1 MNKDAYQ
8 AALGWLENHP
18 EQAELLRSDVRRLT
32 ALAAVRIDL
41 PVRVPRLAFN
51 LRGAGAG
58 AASAHL
64 VRLNPVLLREN
75 FPDMRHTTV
84 PHEVAHS
91 VVAQIW
97 PVAAP
102 HGDRWRRI
110 MAIFGADAERCHRY
124 DTTNARVRR
133 RLRYEFVCGC
143 RRHFLGPV
151 QRNRLLRGRTA
162 YRCRRCNGTLIDADR
177 SVCLDG
183 LSLPRR

>member
-18 EQAELLRSDVRRLT
+18 ERAELLRSDVRRLT
-32 ALAAVRIDL
+32 TLAAARIGL
-41 PVRVPRLAFN
+41 PVRAPRLAFN

-75 FPDMRHTTV
+75 FPDMRRATV

-97 PVAAP
+97 PAAAP
-102 HGDRWRRI
+102 HGVRWRRI

-124 DTTNARVRR
+124 DTANARVRR

-151 QRNRLLRGRTA
+151 QRNRLRRDGGA
-162 YRCRRCNGTLIDADR
+162 YRCRRCNGALIDTDR

-183 LSLPRR
+183 PSPPRR